1 MRRSISA
8 IALLVL
14 FVGVVH
20 PSFAKPSDPA
30 HEITSQLICPCSCG
44 EVLSGCTCETGKSM
58 QGTVENGIKAGK
70 SKKEIVGALVS
81 QYGEVIRGA
90 PKAEGFNLIV
100 WIAPFAATL
109 FGFALA
115 FWILRR
121 WVRRRGA
128 FADVDVEGLPADG
141 RPIDRRTGGTVPFR
155 VRRSLEADTE
165 ALRQRAEAE
174 LRELRQSR

>member
-1 MRRSISA
+1 MRRSVSA
-8 IALLVL
+8 IALLVML
-14 FVGVVH
+14 AVLAP
-20 PSFAKPSDPA
+20 PSFAKPRDPA

-70 SKKEIVGALVS
+70 SKNEIVGALVS

-121 WVRRRGA
+121 WVSRRGT
-128 FADVDVEGLPADG
+128 FADVGAEG
-141 RPIDRRTGGTVPFR
+141 RPAEGPAGVTVPYPAG
-155 VRRSLEADTE
+155 RSVEADAE
-165 ALRQRAEAE
+165 ALRQRAEEE
-174 LRELRQSR
+174 LRELRQRR

>member
-1 MRRSISA
+1 MSLIRASIA
-8 IALLVL
+8 FLLVL
-14 FVGVVH
+14 SLLLLG
-20 PSFAKPSDPA
+20 PAPLLAKPRDPA
-30 HEITSQLICPCSCG
+30 HAITSELICPCSCG

-58 QGTVENGIKAGK
+58 QATVENGIKQGK

-109 FGFALA
+109 LGFAIA

-121 WVRRRGA
+121 WVRRRGELVA
-128 FADVDVEGLPADG
+128 AVAAASAEARGA
-141 RPIDRRTGGTVPFR
+141 VPFPPGR
-155 VRRSLEADTE
+155 ALEEA
-165 ALRQRAEAE
+165 ALRARAEAE
-174 LRELRQSR
+174 LRQMRR

>member
-44 EVLSGCTCETGKSM
+44 EVVSGCICETGMSM
-58 QGTVENGIKAGK
+58 KATVENGIKAGK

-109 FGFALA
+109 FGYALA

-141 RPIDRRTGGTVPFR
+141 R
-155 VRRSLEADTE
+155 
-165 ALRQRAEAE
+165 
-174 LRELRQSR
+174 